1 MAELPQSAE
10 KTERLRVVVR
20 CRPPS
25 TVEEKLPCVLLDEA
39 AAQVV
44 VQRTDRAEQPLLFTF
59 NGVLGA
65 DSTQEQAGSQ
75 PLVSRVAQALLVNGC
90 KACLGY
96 VQYCTSVWSCSPCM
110 MLSGRFACGPFN
122 ILFIGTRCT
131 GLRPSLLCRACWRA
145 TTALSLRARPLLLL
159 ALSARYIAQ
168 ELTHCGAATGMG
180 KLALGRRSQW
190 MVAWSRTCA
199 E

>member
-59 NGVLGA
+59 DGVLGA
-65 DSTQEQAGSQ
+65 DSTQEQAGSLPCLKGCSSTDSKRMQ
-75 PLVSRVAQALLVNGC
+75 GLPGMCAILRV
-90 KACLGY
+90 CLE
-96 VQYCTSVWSCSPCM
+96 
-110 MLSGRFACGPFN
+110 
-122 ILFIGTRCT
+122 
-131 GLRPSLLCRACWRA
+131 
-145 TTALSLRARPLLLL
+145 LL
-159 ALSARYIAQ
+159 ALHDAVR
-168 ELTHCGAATGMG
+168 
-180 KLALGRRSQW
+180 
-190 MVAWSRTCA
+190 
-199 E
+199 